1 VAVGCVELVDEARN
15 EVLVLQRLL
24 DSGQCWACLLALP
37 GVPTVSIRLVVVAA
51 LLVLNLLPQTLQVE
65 VAQCIWTQPAALVV
79 FVARN
84 VGVPL
89 QQVRDAA
96 EDSGADAIGMQALEQ
111 Q

>member
-1 VAVGCVELVDEARN
+1 VAVGRIELVDEPRN

-24 DSGQCWACLLALP
+24 DGGQCWAGLLALP
-37 GVPTVSIRLVVVAA
+37 RVPTVSIGLFIVAA

-65 VAQCIWTQPAALVV
+65 VAQCIGTQPAALVV
-79 FVARN
+79 FVACN
-84 VGVPL
+84 VGILL